1 VTKLPPF
8 QHVLDANRDD
18 VFRFLVASVGR
29 QDADDCFQETL
40 LSALRAYPRLRG
52 TSNLRAWMF
61 TIAHR
66 KALDSH
72 KARKRR
78 PVPVADVPEA
88 GATDRTGVDGQPEL
102 WGAVRTL
109 PEKQRTAVLCR
120 FAGDLPYTEIGAAMD
135 TSEEAARRN
144 VYEGL
149 EKLRG
154 AWSG

>member
-8 QHVLDANRDD
+8 QHVLDENRED

-29 QDADDCFQETL
+29 QDADDCFQEML
-40 LSALRAYPRLRG
+40 LSALRAYPRLHDA
-52 TSNLRAWMF
+52 SNLRAWMF

-66 KALDSH
+66 KALDTH
-72 KARKRR
+72 RARKRR
-78 PVPVADVPEA
+78 PVPVDYVPEE
-88 GATDRTGVDGQPEL
+88 GTTDRTVADGQPEL
-102 WGAVRTL
+102 WSAVRTL
-109 PEKQRTAVLCR
+109 PEKQRAAVLCR
-120 FAGDLPYTEIGAAMD
+120 YAGDLPYAEIGAAMG

-154 AWSG
+154 AWNA

>member
-40 LSALRAYPRLRG
+40 LSALRAYPRLRDA
-52 TSNLRAWMF
+52 SNLRAWMF

-72 KARKRR
+72 RARKRQ
-78 PVPVADVPEA
+78 PVPVADVPEQGVTD
-88 GATDRTGVDGQPEL
+88 GASVDGQPEL
-102 WGAVRTL
+102 WSAVRTL
-109 PEKQRTAVLCR
+109 PEKQRAAVLCR
-120 FAGDLPYTEIGAAMD
+120 FAGDLPYAEIGAAMD